1 MTPVVSS
8 YGHVH
13 HRLSSSAV
21 CADSRRNSLLLAAG
35 DALDGLS
42 RRRRQWDDR
51 CTAILEEFAA
61 SRSNYEMA
69 DLIAAGT
76 GKRFSMHV
84 VSRHRAALG
93 LHNRGPQ
100 RNDWTSALRRWK
112 PWQGHL
118 ARKS

>member
-1 MTPVVSS
+1 MPGCS
-8 YGHVH
+8 YP
-13 HRLSSSAV
+13 LI
-21 CADSRRNSLLLAAG
+21 LAAPRPG
-35 DALDGLS
+35 AIPCYRFPEMRLDGLS
-42 RRRRQWDDR
+42 GSRNQWDDR

-61 SRSNYEMA
+61 SRSNYEIA
-69 DLIAAGT
+69 DLIEATT
-76 GKRFSMHV
+76 GKRFGMHV

-118 ARKS
+118 AGKS

>member
-1 MTPVVSS
+1 MVM
-8 YGHVH
+8 
-13 HRLSSSAV
+13 SSAYPQMLSAPARGAIP
-21 CADSRRNSLLLAAG
+21 CFRLPEMQ
-35 DALDGLS
+35 LDGLS
-42 RRRRQWDDR
+42 RRRNQWDDR
-51 CTAILEEFAA
+51 CTAILEDFAA
-61 SRSNYEMA
+61 SRSNYEIA
-69 DLIAAGT
+69 DLIAART

-93 LHNRGPQ
+93 LHNGGPS